1 MYKLRDIN
9 TESFINFKNFI
20 KNNLGPADNVMI
32 GLPNNSSNANNTNS
46 LLIEINIVRSVIDM
60 NIININ
66 VYKDCTIQQ
75 QNSNFSTDRLE
86 MLKDYIINFLVEI
99 DDVKEIKIKI

>member
-1 MYKLRDIN
+1 MYKLRNIN

-20 KNNLGPADNVMI
+20 KNNLGPVDNVMI
-32 GLPNNSSNANNTNS
+32 GLPNITNNTNN

-66 VYKDCTIQQ
+66 VYNDCTIQQ
-75 QNSNFSTDRLE
+75 QNANFSTDRLE
-86 MLKDYIINFLVEI
+86 MLKEYIINFLIETE
-99 DDVKEIKIKI
+99 DVKEIKIKI

>member
-1 MYKLRDIN
+1 MYKLKDIN
-9 TESFINFKNFI
+9 TQDFINFKNFI
-20 KNNLGPADNVMI
+20 KNNLGPADNIII
-32 GLPNNSSNANNTNS
+32 GLPNNANNTNC
-46 LLIEINIVRSVIDM
+46 LLIEINIIRSVIDM

-86 MLKDYIINFLVEI
+86 MLKDYIINFLVETE
-99 DDVKEIKIKI
+99 DVKEIKIKI

>member
-20 KNNLGPADNVMI
+20 KNNLGPVDNVMI
-32 GLPNNSSNANNTNS
+32 GLPNNINNNPKD
-46 LLIEINIVRSVIDM
+46 LLIEINIIRSVINM
-60 NIININ
+60 NIINIH
-66 VYKDCTIQQ
+66 VKKDLTLYQI
-75 QNSNFSTDRLE
+75 NANFSTDRLE

-99 DDVKEIKIKI
+99 EEIKEIKIKI

>member
-1 MYKLRDIN
+1 MYRLKDIN

-32 GLPNNSSNANNTNS
+32 GLPNNTNNTND
-46 LLIEINIVRSVIDM
+46 LLIEINIVRSVVNM

-66 VYKDCTIQQ
+66 VRKDCTISQI
-75 QNSNFSTDRLE
+75 NANFSLDRLE
-86 MLKDYIINFLVEI
+86 MLKEYIINFLVEI
-99 DDVKEIKIKI
+99 EEVKEIKIKI

>member
-1 MYKLRDIN
+1 MYKLRNIN

-20 KNNLGPADNVMI
+20 KNNLGPVDNVMI
-32 GLPNNSSNANNTNS
+32 GLPNITNNTNN

-86 MLKDYIINFLVEI
+86 MLKEYIINFLIEI
-99 DDVKEIKIKI
+99 EDVKEIKIKI

>member
-1 MYKLRDIN
+1 MYKLRNIN

-20 KNNLGPADNVMI
+20 KNNLGPVDNVMI
-32 GLPNNSSNANNTNS
+32 GLPNITNNTNN

-75 QNSNFSTDRLE
+75 QNANFSTDRLE
-86 MLKDYIINFLVEI
+86 MLKEYIINFLIEI
-99 DDVKEIKIKI
+99 EDVKEIKIKI

>member
-1 MYKLRDIN
+1 
-9 TESFINFKNFI
+9 
-20 KNNLGPADNVMI
+20 MI
-32 GLPNNSSNANNTNS
+32 GLPNITNNTNN

-75 QNSNFSTDRLE
+75 QNANFSTDRLE
-86 MLKDYIINFLVEI
+86 MLKEYIINFLIEI
-99 DDVKEIKIKI
+99 EDVKEIKIKI

>member
-1 MYKLRDIN
+1 MYKLRNIN

-20 KNNLGPADNVMI
+20 KNNLGPVDNVMI
-32 GLPNNSSNANNTNS
+32 GLPNITNNTNN
-46 LLIEINIVRSVIDM
+46 LLIEINIVRSVVDM

-75 QNSNFSTDRLE
+75 QNANFSTDRLE
-86 MLKDYIINFLVEI
+86 MLKEYIINFLIEI
-99 DDVKEIKIKI
+99 EDVKEIKIKI

>member
-1 MYKLRDIN
+1 MYKLKDIN
-9 TESFINFKNFI
+9 TQDFINFKNFI

-32 GLPNNSSNANNTNS
+32 GLPNNLNNHND
-46 LLIEINIVRSVIDM
+46 LLIEINIIRSVVNM

-66 VYKDCTIQQ
+66 VYKNCTIQQ
-75 QNSNFSTDRLE
+75 QNANFSTDRLE
-86 MLKDYIINFLVEI
+86 MLKEYIINFLVEI

>member
-1 MYKLRDIN
+1 MYKLKDIN

-32 GLPNNSSNANNTNS
+32 GLPNNANNTNN
-46 LLIEINIVRSVIDM
+46 LLIEINIVRSVVNM

-75 QNSNFSTDRLE
+75 QNANFSTDRLE
-86 MLKDYIINFLVEI
+86 MLKEYIINFLVEI
-99 DDVKEIKIKI
+99 EDVKEIKIKI

>member
-1 MYKLRDIN
+1 MYKLRNIN

-20 KNNLGPADNVMI
+20 KNNLGPVDNVMI
-32 GLPNNSSNANNTNS
+32 GLPNITNNTNN
-46 LLIEINIVRSVIDM
+46 LLIEINIVRSVVDM

-75 QNSNFSTDRLE
+75 QNANFSTDRLE
-86 MLKDYIINFLVEI
+86 MLKEYIINFLIETE
-99 DDVKEIKIKI
+99 DVKEIKIKI

>member
-1 MYKLRDIN
+1 MYKLKDIN

-20 KNNLGPADNVMI
+20 KNNLGPADNIMI
-32 GLPNNSSNANNTNS
+32 GLPNNANNTNS
-46 LLIEINIVRSVIDM
+46 LLIEINIVRSVVNM

-75 QNSNFSTDRLE
+75 QNANFSTDRLE
-86 MLKDYIINFLVEI
+86 MLKEYIINFLVEI
-99 DDVKEIKIKI
+99 EDVKEIKIKI